1 MLNKQ
6 QVNEAFELLFKL
18 ETVLAEIAR
27 DVDVTH
33 FDLNCEAI
41 RDELCE
47 LNEE

>member
-6 QVNEAFELLFKL
+6 QLNEAFELLFKL
-18 ETVLAEIAR
+18 ETVLAEIAKNA
-27 DVDVTH
+27 DVTH